1 MSSTNLA
8 IVESP
13 ALALPAPIYGGPAMA
28 QALIA
33 YRELQR
39 ALDQSMPDQILDLG
53 GRQFRKKGYWRALSV
68 AFNLSV
74 DLVEERREV
83 HGQFD
88 DGRENFGYVVVCRA
102 TAPNGRTAVGDGS
115 VFAIEKARR
124 DVGNKWA
131 ALPAQASEHNVRSHA
146 VTRAYNRAVSNLV
159 GFGEVSAEEADEAE
173 APARERK
180 APARTLPTPEEPR
193 TVTVKISKIV
203 KRQLDDGVRQKFI
216 ITAYDDLTY
225 HTFSL
230 TVATAAKAAQEA
242 GAVVQIR
249 YVETKYGRMIESL
262 SEVDARPEP
271 VL

>member
-1 MSSTNLA
+1 
-8 IVESP
+8 VDSP
-13 ALALPAPIYGGPAMA
+13 APALPAPIYGGPAMA

-33 YRELQR
+33 YRDLQR

-159 GFGEVSAEEADEAE
+159 GFGEVSAEEADEGE
-173 APARERK
+173 APARK
-180 APARTLPTPEEPR
+180 LPTPEEPR
-193 TVTVKISKIV
+193 TITVKILKIV
-203 KRQLDDGVRQKFI
+203 KRQLADGVKQKFI

-249 YVETKYGRMIESL
+249 YTETKYGRMIESL
-262 SEVDARPEP
+262 SEVDERPEP